1 MLACI
6 ARHGQTFRI
15 AAALY
20 KESYMTSGKED
31 YLKALYSLE
40 EKRGTVSNKELAE
53 LLGVSQPSVS
63 EMLVKLQKDGY
74 IEYTAYKGSRLTEK
88 GRLEAVQL
96 TRFHRLWE
104 VFLTDCLGYSWSDAH
119 EEAHALEHHTSLKM
133 AQRLDEYLHHP
144 MCCPHGSVI
153 PKPDGRYPIMPVRPL
168 VKMRIGEESFIRKVT
183 EERELMDYLQELGIE
198 IGMRVRLVKAEN
210 YEGPLTL
217 ETNQKDIRISYKAAG
232 LVFVDES
239 PE

>member
-210 YEGPLTL
+210 YEGPVSYTHLTL
-217 ETNQKDIRISYKAAG
+217 PTK
-232 LVFVDES
+232 LPV
-239 PE
+239 